1 MNRCDLVPLADS
13 WRETFSLPCCKPN
26 LTFHSRGEGKEA
38 SPSTKIATIH
48 RSCSDR
54 LSALPSKPRLQNPIT
69 ANPVG
74 WVGEGRASSAS
85 PAAHCGF
92 QKESVGR
99 AHIASV
105 PTCGQLLTS
114 LPHDLL
120 VQPSNESAI
129 THEENGQDFCV
140 NMVPSHSIQEICRN
154 PHKYAHLLKSEHSRI
169 SRLPV
174 TSRSCG
180 LF

>member
-1 MNRCDLVPLADS
+1 M
-13 WRETFSLPCCKPN
+13 EGTFSLPCCKPY
-26 LTFHSRGEGKEA
+26 FDIPQRGGGGERLLLPRRLLPG
-38 SPSTKIATIH
+38 P
-48 RSCSDR
+48 SCSDR
-54 LSALPSKPRLQNPIT
+54 VSGLPSKPRLQNPIT

-74 WVGEGRASSAS
+74 WVGEGRASPAS
-85 PAAHCGF
+85 PAVYCGF
-92 QKESVGR
+92 QKELVGR

-129 THEENGQDFCV
+129 THEEKGQDFCV
-140 NMVPSHSIQEICRN
+140 NMAPSHSIQEICRN